1 MNDKQL
7 LNQAFDAHKQG
18 NIVLAEELYSRLITS
33 SNPHESVFNNL
44 AAIYIDK
51 KLFDRAIQL
60 LLSYPNHERSALISS
75 SLAATYKYKA
85 DLEKAVVFA
94 QRSLTL
100 DPEQPDTWNNLGSSL
115 RGLGQ
120 WDEAI
125 LALNEAAV
133 RRPKF
138 SLALYNL
145 GNAYLEKRDLT
156 NAIHYY
162 NRAIDADEKYANAYV
177 NRGNCYREL
186 RHYTEAEADYIQAYQ
201 LDPSLIETQFNL
213 GVIYMEENRFTDA
226 ISCFSKTL
234 TTEQHGTQSL
244 PHLIGATQ
252 KICDWKYHNVLKNMA
267 TSAILEERFTQCPA
281 FNLISILDDPELI
294 YRANIQYTS
303 SYVNPPKPDQ
313 GKLRFKRLPLK
324 LTYFSNDIHDHAT
337 GYLIA
342 ELFELHD
349 KELFD
354 VTLISYG
361 PDVKTSRIRDRIK
374 RSGVRF
380 VEASMWSDPK
390 IVEFIKQSETDI
402 LVDLK
407 GYTAGCRPQVLAAK
421 PAPIQIQYLG
431 YPATMGA
438 QFIDYF
444 IGDHIAS
451 PASLDPYFSEK
462 IVRLSSCYQINDTKR
477 HISEETLTRADCGLP
492 EDNVIFASFNSSY
505 KITPELWAVWMSI
518 LKAVDNSILWLL
530 ADNEWAK
537 LNLINEAEA
546 QGIDRS
552 RLIFGEKLSNADH
565 LNRLKLA
572 DLALDTYPCCGHT
585 TTSDALFAGLPVLTL
600 RGNSFH
606 SRVSAS
612 LLSAQG
618 LDFLITDSLG
628 GYATTAIALT
638 ASQATLHQ
646 IKNETIK
653 AKKTGALFNT
663 PAWVNEY
670 ENALINVLNIELN
683 HSAI

>member
-18 NIVLAEELYSRLITS
+18 DSVLAEKLYSKLIAS
-33 SNPHESVFNNL
+33 SIPHESVYNNL

-51 KLFDRAIQL
+51 GSFDRAIQL
-60 LLSYPNHERSALISS
+60 LLSYPDHERSALINS

-85 DLEKAVVFA
+85 DLKNAVFFA

-125 LALNEAAV
+125 LALNEATA

-186 RHYTEAEADYIQAYQ
+186 RNYKEAEADYIQGYQ
-201 LDPSLIETQFNL
+201 LDPRLIETQFNL

-252 KICDWKYHNVLKNMA
+252 KICDWKHHKTLKHMA
-267 TSAILEERFTQCPA
+267 TGAVNEERFTQCPA

-294 YRANIQYTS
+294 YKANVQYTS
-303 SYVNPPKPDQ
+303 SYINPPKLAK
-313 GKLRFKRLPLK
+313 GKLGFQGLPIK

-349 KELFD
+349 KQLFD

-361 PDVKTSRIRDRIK
+361 PDVKTSQIRDRIK
-374 RSGVRF
+374 SSGVHF
-380 VEASMWSDPK
+380 IEASMWSDPK
-390 IVEFIKQSETDI
+390 IIEFIKQSKSDI
-402 LVDLK
+402 LIDLK
-407 GYTAGCRPQVLAAK
+407 GYTAGCRPQVLAARS
-421 PAPIQIQYLG
+421 APVQIQYLG

-438 QFIDYF
+438 EFVDYF
-444 IGDHIAS
+444 IGDHVAS
-451 PASLDPYFSEK
+451 PPAIAPYFSEK
-462 IVRLSSCYQINDTKR
+462 IVRLPGCYQINDTKR
-477 HISEETLTRADCGLP
+477 HISEDTLTRADCGLP
-492 EDNVIFASFNSSY
+492 DDAVIFASFNSSY

-518 LKAVDNSILWLL
+518 LKAVDNSVLWLL

-537 LNLINEAEA
+537 LNLMSEAENHDVA
-546 QGIDRS
+546 PS

-600 RGNSFH
+600 RGKSFH

-612 LLSAQG
+612 LLTVQG

-638 ASQATLHQ
+638 ASQATLKE

-663 PAWVNEY
+663 PLWVKEY

-683 HSAI
+683 HSAT